1 MVEVPDEV
9 HTARIADLFDLV
21 ADSYDSLGVPF
32 FGPIADRL
40 VRAVAPRPG
49 ARALDVGCG
58 RGAVLFRLAD
68 AVGEAGEVTGI
79 DLAPRMVAVTGREA
93 RTRGLTNVHVQLM
106 DAMRP
111 SLPHGR
117 YDVVTASFMLFFLP
131 DPAAALTAWRSLLVP
146 HGTVGVSTFG
156 AWDPRWEE
164 LDDLF
169 APYRDTRFF
178 PVDPRD
184 PDGPFGFDA
193 AVEALMRTAGL
204 VHERT
209 TSFDLELEFDDP
221 AQWYSWTRSHGQR
234 MLWDSIPEDERDHV
248 RDAAL
253 ERVEGWRDEDGRV
266 VTRHKIRLTLAQRP

>member
-1 MVEVPDEV
+1 M
-9 HTARIADLFDLV
+9 
-21 ADSYDSLGVPF
+21 
-32 FGPIADRL
+32 
-40 VRAVAPRPG
+40 
-49 ARALDVGCG
+49 
-58 RGAVLFRLAD
+58 
-68 AVGEAGEVTGI
+68 TGI

-93 RTRGLTNVHVQLM
+93 RTRGLTNVHVQVM

-184 PDGPFGFDA
+184 PDG
-193 AVEALMRTAGL
+193 
-204 VHERT
+204 
-209 TSFDLELEFDDP
+209 
-221 AQWYSWTRSHGQR
+221 RSAPMPQ
-234 MLWDSIPEDERDHV
+234 S
-248 RDAAL
+248 
-253 ERVEGWRDEDGRV
+253 
-266 VTRHKIRLTLAQRP
+266 RH

>member
-1 MVEVPDEV
+1 M
-9 HTARIADLFDLV
+9 
-21 ADSYDSLGVPF
+21 
-32 FGPIADRL
+32 
-40 VRAVAPRPG
+40 
-49 ARALDVGCG
+49 
-58 RGAVLFRLAD
+58 
-68 AVGEAGEVTGI
+68 TGI

-93 RTRGLTNVHVQLM
+93 RTRGLTNVHVQVM

-184 PDGPFGFDA
+184 PDGPFGADA